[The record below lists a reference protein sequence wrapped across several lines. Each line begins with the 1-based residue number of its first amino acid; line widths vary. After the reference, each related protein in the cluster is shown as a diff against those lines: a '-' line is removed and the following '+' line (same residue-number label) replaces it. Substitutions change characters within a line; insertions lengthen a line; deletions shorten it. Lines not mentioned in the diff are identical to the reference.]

1 MDSALPAKA
10 NFAAFQK
17 NRMTSR
23 LSHPGP
29 PRPTMVAQMLM
40 ANR

>member
-1 MDSALPAKA
+1 
-10 NFAAFQK
+10 
-17 NRMTSR
+17 MTSR